1 MELSATKSRS
11 DSPQALNAQQKGK
24 AEDVVII
31 APRDGGNN
39 TWYEVWSLTING
51 RVDASLSALVL

>member
-11 DSPQALNAQQKGK
+11 DSPQALNTQQKGK
-24 AEDVVII
+24 AEDVIII

-51 RVDASLSALVL
+51 RVDASLSAPVL